1 MGDVFVGSM
10 CAIGVFPWSYKGYDW
25 RDATA
30 GSIIAVCAIGIAL
43 FPTAPDTGGTASQIT
58 IGNIHTWFAANFFLT
73 LPYFLLVLFRKN
85 QDRRPPNAYEACA

>member
-1 MGDVFVGSM
+1 MGEVFVGSM
-10 CAIGVFPWSYKGYDW
+10 CAIGAFLWSYKGYDW

-43 FPTAPDTGGTASQIT
+43 FPTAPDTGGTASQTT

-73 LPYFLLVLFRKN
+73 PPFFTRAIPEKPG
-85 QDRRPPNAYEACA
+85 QTSPNAYEACA